1 MSRIVVLL
9 LAALLL
15 CGCSFTGSL
24 PWQSGE
30 PSPGAPGVSGSPSTT
45 AGGSPA
51 ASALLTPAPTPR
63 RTPRPTPAA
72 TARGGIQTLTVGSRD
87 TTPTVPAADLRAVV
101 RGNTDFAF
109 DLYQR
114 LLTTETGNIVF
125 GPYSISVAF
134 AMQDAGAL
142 NRTARQ
148 IEHALHF
155 TLPTARLDAAFNEL
169 SLALASR
176 ANKRVTIS
184 IANRLFGQQLF
195 KFRSA
200 YLREVTRNFAAP
212 MAAVDFVG
220 APEAARKL
228 INKWVAAQTAQRI
241 TELVPKGDITWKTRL
256 VLVNAMY
263 LNARWVNQFLRNST
277 NQQRFYLLGGDR
289 VKVPTMHELQT
300 LPVAVTPDYTA
311 VELPYVGG
319 KLSMLIVMPKSG
331 TFTRFERSMDTAA
344 LNGVAGALHKHLVE
358 LALPTFSGRSALG
371 LVAVLKKM
379 GVTDA
384 FDKDRADLYGIS
396 AYPRSD
402 PFGRLYISAVLH
414 QAFIKVAEKG
424 TEAAAATAIVDSGTI
439 GGSDVPIV
447 RATID
452 HPFLWF
458 IRDRVT
464 GTILFMGRVLDPSV
478 TAR

>member
-1 MSRIVVLL
+1 MSRVI
-9 LAALLL
+9 ALLL
-15 CGCSFTGSL
+15 TAVIVCGCTFTGSL
-24 PWQSGE
+24 MGSPPSSGI
-30 PSPGAPGVSGSPSTT
+30 PGVSGRPAAT
-45 AGGSPA
+45 APGSPT
-51 ASALLTPAPTPR
+51 ASTVASPAPTPV
-63 RTPRPTPAA
+63 RTPRPTTRPSPAP
-72 TARGGIQTLTVGSRD
+72 TARGGIQTLAVGMRD
-87 TTPTVPAADLRAVV
+87 TTPTVSAADLRTVV
-101 RGNTDFAF
+101 AF

-114 LLTTETGNIVF
+114 LRKTETGNIVF

-148 IEHALHF
+148 IEQVLHY

-184 IANRLFGQQLF
+184 IANRLFGQQGF
-195 KFRSA
+195 KFRNA
-200 YLREVTRNFAAP
+200 YLREITRSFAAP
-212 MAAVDFVG
+212 MAAMDFVG

-241 TELVPKGDITWKTRL
+241 KELLPKGEVTRDTRL

-263 LNARWVNQFLRNST
+263 LNARWANQFLRNST
-277 NQQRFYLLGGDR
+277 SDERFYLLGGDR
-289 VKVPTMHELQT
+289 VKVPTMHELET

-319 KLSMLIVMPKSG
+319 KLAMLVVMPKAGS
-331 TFTRFERSMDTAA
+331 FTRFERSMDTAA
-344 LNGVAGALHKHLVE
+344 LNKVAGALHKHLVD
-358 LALPTFSGRSALG
+358 LALPTFSSRSTLPLAD
-371 LVAVLKKM
+371 VLMAM
-379 GVTDA
+379 GMKDA
-384 FDKDRADLYGIS
+384 FDKDLADLYGIS
-396 AYPRSD
+396 GYPRSD
-402 PFGRLYISAVLH
+402 PGRLYISAVFH
-414 QAFIKVAEKG
+414 QALIKVAEKG
-424 TEAAAATAIVDSGTI
+424 TEAAAATAIVDSGTT

-447 RATID
+447 QATID

-464 GTILFMGRVLDPSV
+464 GTILFMGRVLDPSEV
-478 TAR
+478 AR